1 MMFDLLFH
9 VRPLGVFGLIL
20 AAILTLRALADL
32 PTMIWLRP
40 GLAGGVTGAVV
51 LGLWGAFGV
60 LFWGLS
66 GAWLWWLGFWA
77 ALVVGLPLSRE
88 VADGVAFRR
97 DRPKAAAV
105 EATSAADALR
115 QALPA
120 NASTP
125 AGQDAWEA
133 AEAQAEA
140 ARLLADLTGDGA
152 LAYRGHI
159 YRKGAVQARTDFVAV
174 DDQPRPWVSRWR
186 SSGDFPKAATV
197 PVPKV

>member
-1 MMFDLLFH
+1 MMFNLLFH
-9 VRPLGVFGLIL
+9 VRPLGVIGLAL
-20 AAILTLRALADL
+20 AAILALRALADL

-40 GLAGGVTGAVV
+40 GLAGGVTAGVV
-51 LGLWGAFGV
+51 LGLWAMFGL
-60 LFWGLS
+60 LFWWIS

-88 VADGVAFRR
+88 VADLVAFRR
-97 DRPKAAAV
+97 DRPKVAAV

-115 QALPA
+115 QSLPA
-120 NASTP
+120 NSPTP
-125 AGQDAWEA
+125 AEQDAWEA

-186 SSGDFPKAATV
+186 SSGDFPKAA
-197 PVPKV
+197 PVSVSKI